1 MREPDERRT
10 TMFISI
16 RKYRNVKS
24 VDEVKRRVE
33 QEFVPMLKQNPG
45 FEGYYLVDCN
55 CPESGNVIT
64 SITMFDT
71 WASVLDSNDR
81 AKRWVRERLSDMWP
95 EPAEAVGGEVILNAS
110 KQRVFTTTA

>member
-1 MREPDERRT
+1 MDGGT
-10 TMFISI
+10 AMFISI
-16 RKYRNVKS
+16 RKYRNVRS
-24 VDEVKRRVE
+24 VKEVRRRVE
-33 QEFVPMLKQNPG
+33 QEFIPMLRQNPG
-45 FEGYYLVDCN
+45 FQGYYLVDCN
-55 CPESGNVIT
+55 CPESGNVIR

-81 AKRWVRERLSDMWP
+81 AKRWVRERLSDMLP

>member
-1 MREPDERRT
+1 MNGGT
-10 TMFISI
+10 AMFISI

-24 VDEVKRRVE
+24 VEEVKRRVE
-33 QEFVPMLKQNPG
+33 QEFIPMLKQNAG

-64 SITMFDT
+64 SITMFDN

-81 AKRWVRERLSDMWP
+81 AKRWVRERLSDMLP
-95 EPAEAVGGEVILNAS
+95 EPAEAMGGEVILNAS
-110 KQRVFTTTA
+110 KQRILTTTT